1 MKLTAPSNKKFSKLG
16 LDNGVAQNA
25 LRPNVKQI
33 YRIDD
38 IYKVDVHQL
47 VAILNL
53 LDIKQEFSFIDL
65 KTLNVLL

>member
-16 LDNGVAQNA
+16 LDSGVAQNA

-47 VAILNL
+47 VAILYL
-53 LDIKQEFSFIDL
+53 FDIKQEFSFIDL